1 MTWAMRLQTQ
11 DAIRTKTSFSFQGLI
26 FVYHMKLSQAKID
39 QIKAYF
45 RDKPVKKAYLFGSYA
60 KGTATSHSDLDIL
73 VELDYNHRMGLEFIQ
88 MKLDLELLLKKEV
101 DLVTTKGISLRVLPM
116 VERTKQLIYAR

>member
-1 MTWAMRLQTQ
+1 
-11 DAIRTKTSFSFQGLI
+11 
-26 FVYHMKLSQAKID
+26 MKLSQTKID
-39 QIKAYF
+39 QIKEYF

-88 MKLDLELLLKKEV
+88 MKLDLESLLKKEV
-101 DLVTTKGISLRVLPM
+101 DLVTTKGISLRVLPI

>member
-1 MTWAMRLQTQ
+1 
-11 DAIRTKTSFSFQGLI
+11 
-26 FVYHMKLSQAKID
+26 MKLSQAKID
-39 QIKAYF
+39 QIKEYF

-88 MKLDLELLLKKEV
+88 MKLDLESLLKKEV
-101 DLVTTKGISLRVLPM
+101 GLVTPEGLSRHVKPIIEKDKV
-116 VERTKQLIYAR
+116 LIYAR